1 MVPGEKRSSRTLWN
15 AFLIVGV
22 LLLAPS
28 LPALAAEGKGSQE
41 GYRASE
47 IKDETV
53 KNRGDEE
60 IKMRINSPLRPNQ
73 PDDPPGEDSLPNQ
86 APPHA

>member
-1 MVPGEKRSSRTLWN
+1 MVPGEKRSSRALERISDCWS
-15 AFLIVGV
+15 A
-22 LLLAPS
+22 LACPS